1 MKQDQTLPP
10 AETAD
15 NETPAKEVKRSR
27 GRPVT
32 GNAKSRAEIQSN
44 YRKNKAMRTVTV
56 THLRDDIPA
65 LKMILANTP
74 ETLGIPQ
81 EVIDRLTRGVF
92 DAALD

>member
-1 MKQDQTLPP
+1 MKQDQILPP
-10 AETAD
+10 ADTA
-15 NETPAKEVKRSR
+15 NSKLPAQEKRRRR
-27 GRPVT
+27 GRPPT
-32 GNAKSRAEIQSN
+32 GKAKSRAEIQAN
-44 YRKNKAMRTVTV
+44 YRKNKAVRTVTV

-74 ETLGIPQ
+74 ESLGISQ

>member
-10 AETAD
+10 ADTA
-15 NETPAKEVKRSR
+15 NSEPPAQEVRRPR
-27 GRPVT
+27 GRPST
-32 GNAKSRAEIQSN
+32 GNAQSRAKIQAN
-44 YRKNKAMRTVTV
+44 YRKNKAIRTVTV

>member
-1 MKQDQTLPP
+1 M
-10 AETAD
+10 
-15 NETPAKEVKRSR
+15 
-27 GRPVT
+27 
-32 GNAKSRAEIQSN
+32 
-44 YRKNKAMRTVTV
+44 

-74 ETLGIPQ
+74 ESLGISQ